1 MAVFGGPV
9 RSLMFVPG
17 HRQRMVDRA
26 LGRGEFAPSG
36 LDVAILDLEDGVPPA
51 EKAAA
56 RAVVSAALLAA
67 SRGRPALYVRV
78 NATGS
83 AEHEQ
88 DLGAIVGW
96 GLDAVVAPKVDDPEQ
111 VLDLARGL
119 SHREDEA
126 GLTPGSLRI
135 VASIESAK
143 GLLNA
148 PAIAS
153 CAERVSAL
161 LFGAEDFALD
171 LGLPAQREGEAQELL
186 HARSAVVVA
195 AIAAGKVAF
204 DGIWPD
210 INDSAGLR
218 GDSVRARRLGF
229 AGKSCIHPGQ
239 VETINEVFTPTPSEL
254 EHARRVVEAFEQA
267 RARGDGAAALEG
279 KLLDPPVVE
288 RARRLLLAHEAVSRS

>member
-1 MAVFGGPV
+1 MAVSAGPM

-26 LGRGEFAPSG
+26 LGRGEFAPSA

-51 EKAAA
+51 EKATA

-67 SRGRPALYVRV
+67 SRGRLALYVRV
-78 NATGS
+78 NPIGS
-83 AEHEQ
+83 AEHEH
-88 DLGAIVGW
+88 DLDGIVGW
-96 GLDAVVAPKVDDPEQ
+96 GLDAVVAPKVDHPEQ

-119 SHREDEA
+119 SKREDKA
-126 GLTPGSLRI
+126 GLAPGSVRI

-153 CAERVSAL
+153 CSERVTAL

-171 LGLPAQREGEAQELL
+171 LALPAQREGEAEELL

-195 AIAAGKVAF
+195 AVAAGKAAI

-210 INDSAGLR
+210 IDDGAGLR
-218 GDSVRARRLGF
+218 RDSLRARRLGF

-239 VETINEVFTPTPSEL
+239 IDTINEVFTPTASEL
-254 EHARRVVEAFEQA
+254 EQARRVVAAFEQA
-267 RARGDGAAALEG
+267 RARGDGAVALDG
-279 KLLDPPVVE
+279 KLLDPPIVE
-288 RARRLLLAHEAVSRS
+288 RARRLLAHQAVSRS

>member
-1 MAVFGGPV
+1 MAAWGGPM

-26 LGRGEFAPSG
+26 LGRGEFVSSA

-51 EKAAA
+51 EKATA

-78 NATGS
+78 NATTS
-83 AEHEQ
+83 TELEH
-88 DLGAIVGW
+88 DLAAIVGW
-96 GLDAVVAPKVDDPEQ
+96 GLDAVVAPKVNEPEQ
-111 VLDLARGL
+111 VLQLAGGL

-126 GLTPGSLRI
+126 GLTPGSLHI

-143 GLLNA
+143 GLVNA

-153 CAERVSAL
+153 CADRVTAL

-171 LGLPAQREGEAQELL
+171 LGLPAQREGEAEELL

-195 AIAAGKVAF
+195 AVAAGKIAI
-204 DGIWPD
+204 DGIWPNLGD
-210 INDSAGLR
+210 ADGLR
-218 GDSVRARRLGF
+218 RDSVRARRLGF
-229 AGKSCIHPGQ
+229 TGKSCIHPGQ
-239 VETINEVFTPTPSEL
+239 VDTINEVFTPTSGEL
-254 EHARRVVEAFEQA
+254 EHARRVVAAFERA
-267 RARGDGAAALEG
+267 RARGDGAAALDGE
-279 KLLDPPVVE
+279 LLDPPIVE
-288 RARRLLLAHEAVSRS
+288 RARRLLAYEAGSSS